1 MSNKLNRKLQSQFSN
16 LQAEFIVS
24 ACLCGI
30 PCRYDG
36 KSSKDPQIEKL
47 VRTHKAL
54 PLCPE
59 ILGGLAIPREPTE
72 IASGEGK
79 DVLLGLT
86 QVVSK
91 KGEDVTPFFLRG
103 AYFSLKIAKKL
114 KIKKAYM
121 KKNSPSCGSGM
132 IMRKGR
138 RVKGDGVTVALF
150 KREGI
155 RVVSR

>member
-1 MSNKLNRKLQSQFSN
+1 MSNKLKRKLNSQFSN

-36 KSSKDPQIEKL
+36 KSSKNPQIEKL

-54 PLCPE
+54 PICPE
-59 ILGGLAIPREPTE
+59 ILGGLAIPREPVE
-72 IASGEGK
+72 IAEGK
-79 DVLLGLT
+79 GIDVLLGSARA
-86 QVVSK
+86 VSK
-91 KGEDVTPFFLRG
+91 KGEDMTPFFLRG
-103 AYFSLKIAKKL
+103 AYSSLKIAKKL

-121 KKNSPSCGSGM
+121 KKNSPSCGCGW
-132 IMRKGR
+132 IRRKGKL
-138 RVKGDGVTVALF
+138 VKGDGVTVALF

-155 RVVSR
+155 RVLPR